1 MLYLFFVLCI
11 YFIKIVFFLCEH
23 ESTLNLV
30 ALSMNSYIFKL
41 LTIKHLIATK
51 NHFEPISIRNEL
63 DLFRTKTWSKKTL
76 KISSS

>member
-1 MLYLFFVLCI
+1 MLYLLIVLYINFLKIGFF
-11 YFIKIVFFLCEH
+11 FCEH

-30 ALSMNSYIFKL
+30 ALGMNSYIFKL

-63 DLFRTKTWSKKTL
+63 DLFRTKTWYHMNLIFDS
-76 KISSS
+76 